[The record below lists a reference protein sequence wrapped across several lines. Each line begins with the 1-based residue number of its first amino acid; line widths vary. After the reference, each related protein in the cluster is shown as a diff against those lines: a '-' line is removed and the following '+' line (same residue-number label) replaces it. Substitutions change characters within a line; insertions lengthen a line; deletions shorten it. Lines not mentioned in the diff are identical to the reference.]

1 MSRFSVRLAPIGAIC
16 AAIKSAPGPPMTLG
30 MRARAGVRLI
40 VWCRGAQTRPEPNP
54 VQLVERHGA
63 DRPVLDWR
71 KRI

>member
-30 MRARAGVRLI
+30 MRREPVYRLI
-40 VWCRGAQTRPEPNP
+40 VWCRGRADQAEPNP
-54 VQLVERHGA
+54 VERHGA

-71 KRI
+71 ERI